1 MRHITLF
8 ITLLILSLASS
19 YASSTCPQVA
29 RIEESTPGIELS
41 ALPTA
46 RPDSLVPDT
55 SGFGSIH
62 SAKVPKGIFAKLG
75 FINKII
81 AYFDEANKPKK
92 NKKFDFSVIGGP
104 HYSTDTKFGVGLVAA
119 GLYRTDST
127 STTPQSDV
135 AVYLDATT
143 SMFFKFGLRGTHIL
157 PKDRSR
163 FHYDVNFSS
172 VATKF
177 WGIGYDNNVNDD
189 NESKY
194 KYLNSQAELSFVW
207 RLAPSLFIGP
217 IASFDYI
224 NARHLQKPE
233 LWEGQADRTFNTGLG
248 FTIQYDTRDFLTNAF
263 KGLFLRLDQ
272 RFNPRFLGN
281 KYAFSLTELT
291 FDYYHRA
298 WKGATV
304 AFQFHSRLT
313 YGNTPWGLL
322 STLGGSD
329 NMRGYFE
336 GRYRDKS
343 EIDVCLELRQH
354 VWRRNGLAVWV
365 GAGTVFPKFSA
376 MRWSKVLPNYGI
388 GYRWEFKKR
397 VNVRL
402 DLGFGR
408 HQTGFIFSI
417 NEAF

>member
-1 MRHITLF
+1 MPEHRSRHERQRHGRRRLVAVRGAKAQ
-8 ITLLILSLASS
+8 SL
-19 YASSTCPQVA
+19 
-29 RIEESTPGIELS
+29 
-41 ALPTA
+41 
-46 RPDSLVPDT
+46 
-55 SGFGSIH
+55 
-62 SAKVPKGIFAKLG
+62 KG

-81 AYFDEANKPKK
+81 NYFDDANKPKE

-104 HYSTDTKFGVGLVAA
+104 HYSTDTKFGIGLVAA
-119 GLYRTDST
+119 GLYRTNMADT
-127 STTPQSDV
+127 VTPPSDV

-143 SMFFKFGLRGTHIL
+143 SMFFKLGIKGNHIM
-157 PKDRSR
+157 PNDSR
-163 FHYDVNFSS
+163 RLSYDVNFSS

-177 WGIGYDNNVNDD
+177 WGIGYDMNINDD

-194 KYLNSQAELSFVW
+194 KYLNSQAEVSFVW
-207 RLAPSLFIGP
+207 RVAPSLFIGP
-217 IASFDYI
+217 IATFDYI
-224 NARHLQKPE
+224 NGRDFQKPW
-233 LWEGQADRTFNTGLG
+233 LWDGEDKRTFNFGAG
-248 FTIQYDTRDFLTNAF
+248 FTVQYDTRDFLTNAY
-263 KGLFLRLDQ
+263 KGIYVRLDQ
-272 RFNPRFLGN
+272 RFNPRFMFN
-281 KYAFSLTELT
+281 RNAFSLTEIDLA
-291 FDYYHRA
+291 YYHHA
-298 WKGATV
+298 WRDAVV
-304 AFQFHSRLT
+304 AFQFHSRFT

-322 STLGGSD
+322 STLGGSS

-343 EIDVCLELRQH
+343 AMDVCLELRQH
-354 VWRRNGLAVWV
+354 IWHRNGIAVWV

-376 MRWSKVLPNYGI
+376 LRWSKVLPNYGI